1 MALTQSARLPGSGPS
16 WDDEVVPALRK
27 RLEGESRI
35 LSKRIS
41 TALSISSLEE
51 AEPAYQPRP
60 SVSSQNKPPRTPK
73 SNGATTSPK
82 QRARTYSQPK
92 LSEFAATA
100 NKSRSPDSSA
110 RTQYADSKPTRIPK
124 AARTL
129 NGAGSNGYT
138 SPPPPASLDL
148 QRPSDASA
156 TFLAAPAKLL
166 LKQPSQDTIHIPLR
180 QTSGLLNEPPPFM
193 PGPESTNSHD
203 DHAPPRPSN
212 DSEER
217 PFEHWYRGEVSR
229 NGGVGELKHGRRA
242 EMLEIANYGHTLKQ
256 KQALRDAE
264 ATSVSQRR
272 RKRSESTAALDSR
285 RESLHLDDAHANNI
299 ARVLD
304 EGPLT
309 DVDAEMSDVE
319 YYSQNLDIS
328 TSSAPLPDHQR
339 YGSTTP
345 TPQTPRATRI
355 PSPRNITPTPPPAI
369 QRGRSE
375 PPSFPASSSASPA
388 SRQTP
393 TSSSKRAATASP
405 PAGSSSAKKP
415 RAAATPKAKPKPQ
428 TKRAQTV
435 DDKNRRSVAY
445 YPSPG
450 EDGEEDLADAIPTW
464 TQPIK
469 PQTGRWDDVVLPV
482 VARKKGLDGL
492 YEQADGSPKPK
503 TQDDTPVEPAAGTFG
518 WDHSKYRPPRDHNDI
533 SMDEFGRPVDNTI
546 PPEEEE
552 RLAFGHGRP
561 LYPPTEHER
570 QPVGPRQLAPAQ
582 QNHNRS
588 SAPPFSD
595 YTVGPRDALTEVDLE
610 AQKQQQQMP
619 PHDDE
624 EGGAGCCKCVV
635 M

>member
-51 AEPAYQPRP
+51 AEQAYQPRP
-60 SVSSQNKPPRTPK
+60 SVSSQNQPPRKPK
-73 SNGATTSPK
+73 SNGAATSSK

-92 LSEFAATA
+92 LSEFATA
-100 NKSRSPDSSA
+100 NKSRSPEPSA
-110 RTQYADSKPTRIPK
+110 RTQYSDSKPTRIPK

-129 NGAGSNGYT
+129 NGAASNGYT

-166 LKQPSQDTIHIPLR
+166 AKQPSQDTIHIPLR

-285 RESLHLDDAHANNI
+285 RESLHLDDAHASTI

-309 DVDAEMSDVE
+309 DVDADAEMSDVE

-355 PSPRNITPTPPPAI
+355 PSPRN
-369 QRGRSE
+369 
-375 PPSFPASSSASPA
+375 PPSFSSPASSSA

-393 TSSSKRAATASP
+393 TSNSKRAATASP

-450 EDGEEDLADAIPTW
+450 SEGEEDLADAIPTW
-464 TQPIK
+464 TQPVK

-503 TQDDTPVEPAAGTFG
+503 TQDDTPVEPRTFG
-518 WDHSKYRPPRDHNDI
+518 WDHSKYRPPRSHNGDI
-533 SMDEFGRPVDNTI
+533 SLDEFGRPVDNTM
-546 PPEEEE
+546 PSPEDDEEE

-570 QPVGPRQLAPAQ
+570 QPVGPRQLAPPPPGAQQ

-595 YTVGPRDALTEVDLE
+595 YTVDGGRDVMNEVDLE
-610 AQKQQQQMP
+610 AQSSRC
-619 PHDDE
+619 PHMTTM
-624 EGGAGCCKCVV
+624 GVRGAASAL
-635 M
+635 